1 MSVPAWLRKRL
12 PVLSVLILL
21 SVWAAC
27 IEPAWIDITRHAVR
41 SNTPGETVRLVQLSD
56 LHLRSIGRTEAGVLD
71 AVASL
76 DPDLILLTG
85 DIIDRRDSLL
95 LLDAFLSRLPPARK
109 FAVLGNWEY
118 WGDIDL
124 KALRETYARHDVML
138 LINQCAQ
145 LSLRGRNLNIAGL
158 DDATAGRPEPDKLRH
173 CTEAAGEP
181 ILIQHSPG
189 YFADARP
196 TGKPPVLNLAGHT
209 HGGQL
214 SLFGW
219 APWTPIG
226 SGPFNRGWYE
236 TAAGRLYV
244 SRGIG
249 TSILPLRFASRPE
262 VAVFELE

>member
-12 PVLSVLILL
+12 PILVTL
-21 SVWAAC
+21 FLLAAWAALV
-27 IEPAWIDITRHAVR
+27 EPAWVEVTHHAVR
-41 SNTPGETVRLVQLSD
+41 STTPGEKIRLVQLSD

-76 DPDLILLTG
+76 TPDLILLTG
-85 DIIDRRDSLL
+85 DIVNRPGNLA
-95 LLDAFLSRLPPARK
+95 LLDTFLSRLPPVRK

-124 KALRETYARHDVML
+124 KTLRETYARHGVML
-138 LINQCAQ
+138 LINQCEH
-145 LSLRGRNLNIAGL
+145 LNLRGRNLNVVGL
-158 DDATAGRPEPDKLRH
+158 DDATAGRPETDKLRP
-173 CTEAAGEP
+173 CTDAAGDTV
-181 ILIQHSPG
+181 LIQHSPG
-189 YFADARP
+189 YFANAS
-196 TGKPPVLNLAGHT
+196 PVGNQPELNLAGHT

-226 SGPFNRGWYE
+226 SGPFNRGWYQ
-236 TAAGRLYV
+236 TGWGRLYV

-262 VAVFELE
+262 VAAFDLE